1 MATAR
6 TAKQLSQQMRAAL
19 RTLDPD
25 ISTEPTT
32 VERKIIDTVA
42 EVVTQAELDNYLLQ
56 YQFDI
61 DTKVGADLDKFV
73 ALFGF
78 ARQGGR
84 RATGFVTFSRE
95 SEAPQDIQIPAGTQ
109 ILRPATSVS
118 PAIIFQT
125 TGSVTMFVGTTS
137 VEAPIEA
144 LTVGVIGNV
153 AAGTINTISQIGS
166 TSQVTEVSNENAT
179 TGGTNEETDAQ
190 LRVRFKNTIFR
201 NIAGTRDQYLA
212 LAIASR
218 FTSKANVVGP
228 VSNFV
233 EFLQIAAD
241 TPIGGQTG
249 AISQIPYSK
258 YTYNFNYFLTNG
270 DLIDE
275 HFYAKGGTEYTFNA
289 TVPPSIQVNNTTALP
304 LETVVLLEHQYLSKN
319 SRNDATTG
327 KLNNVDVFISGQDA
341 VTVVESARFPTSF
354 SDFSS
359 SPSSPLY
366 YQSWVRDIGGYP
378 QLTGRF
384 QELLWQPVLSLPTTI
399 SIGEENYH
407 LNEDYF
413 LIKDTGVNKGSKIAR
428 DGIEWSAEVTATAPV
443 DDYVFDYVFDQLPM
457 TVNELMDTHKQVTSD
472 VLVHS
477 ATERYLVVSLVV
489 MYTQGYARAS
499 VDISIEAALTDFFER
514 QPFGSII
521 QMSDIIDIVHD
532 VIGVDNVRI
541 ATASDGGSYG
551 LQEVAA
557 DGLTPLFAPYT
568 KDFIL
573 PDSDLPV
580 LQRVITLQRSQNTW
594 T

>member
-6 TAKQLSQQMRAAL
+6 TARQVSQQMRAAL

-42 EVVTQAELDNYLLQ
+42 EVITAAELDNYLLQ

-84 RATGFVTFSRE
+84 RATGTVIFSRE
-95 SEAPQDIQIPAGTQ
+95 TEATQDIQIPAGTQ
-109 ILRPATSVS
+109 ILRPATSVT

-125 TGSVTMFVGTTS
+125 TASVTLFTGTTE

-144 LTVGVIGNV
+144 LTVGAVGNV
-153 AAGTINTISQIGS
+153 AAGTINTISSIGS
-166 TSQVTEVSNENAT
+166 TSQVTEVTNENST

-190 LRVRFKNTIFR
+190 LIVRFKNTIFR
-201 NIAGTRDQYLA
+201 NVAGTKDQYLA

-218 FTSKANVVGP
+218 FTSKANIVGP

-241 TPIGGQTG
+241 TPSGGQTG

-258 YTYNFNYFLTNG
+258 HTYNFNYFLTNG
-270 DLIDE
+270 DIIDE
-275 HFYAKGGTEYTFNA
+275 HFYAKGGVEYTFA
-289 TVPPSIQVNNTTALP
+289 DTEPPSITVNNTTALP
-304 LETVVLLEHQYLSKN
+304 LGTVVLLEHQYCSKN
-319 SRNDATTG
+319 SRNDPATG
-327 KLNNVDVFISGQDA
+327 LLNNVDVFISGQDA
-341 VTVVESARFPTSF
+341 VSVIESARFPTAATNF
-354 SDFSS
+354 TVGNVGG
-359 SPSSPLY
+359 
-366 YQSWVRDIGGYP
+366 WVRDIGGAP
-378 QLTGRF
+378 VAGGRF
-384 QELLWQPVLSLPTTI
+384 QELLWQPVLSLPSVIT
-399 SIGEENYH
+399 IGEENYF

-413 LIKDTGVNKGSKIAR
+413 LVRDISSNKGSKIAR
-428 DGIEWSAEVTATAPV
+428 DGIEWVSTVVDANPTA
-443 DDYVFDYVFDQLPM
+443 DYVFEYTFDQLPM

-477 ATERYLVVSLVV
+477 ATERYLIVNLVV
-489 MYTQGYARAS
+489 MYTQGYARAA
-499 VDISIEAALTDFFER
+499 VDISIETALTDFFER
-514 QPFGSII
+514 QPFGAII

-541 ATASDGGSYG
+541 ANASDGTAYG
-551 LQEVAA
+551 IQEVAN
-557 DGLTPLFAPYT
+557 DGETPLFAPYT
-568 KDFIL
+568 QDFIL

-580 LQRVITLQRSQNTW
+580 LQRVVTFQRSQNTW
-594 T
+594 S